1 VPLSVQTL
9 INYMEELAP
18 RRLAYDWD
26 NVGLQLGG
34 MQGTVEKV
42 LVSLD
47 VDQRILDE
55 AISHKADFI
64 ITHHPLI
71 FRPLSA
77 LRTDLPLGTLI
88 ATALAAGIRI
98 YASHTNLDVAS
109 GGVNDAL
116 AKAIGLEDTEIIRV
130 TGQEE
135 LEKIAVFIPADHVEN
150 VRNAMASAGAGWIG
164 GYSHCTFQTEGT
176 GTFMPLEGT
185 SPYIGEQGKLERV
198 SEVRL
203 ETIIPASYRRRVIQA
218 MLKAHPY
225 EEAAYDIY
233 PLRNEG
239 VSHGL
244 GRVGMN
250 PSPCTLDEL
259 CGLVKEKLN
268 VQQLRVVG
276 QGGRLIKKIAVCGG
290 GGGNLIHAA
299 SFDGADVL
307 LTGDI
312 KYHEARDAADA
323 GLAVI
328 DAGHDATEQVIVPV
342 LRDYLQ
348 RKISE
353 GGYGTEVLASKI
365 DTAPWHYF

>member
-1 VPLSVQTL
+1 MPLSVQTL

-47 VDQRILDE
+47 IDQRVLDE
-55 AISHKADFI
+55 AISSKANFI

-71 FRPLSA
+71 FKPVSA
-77 LRTDLPLGTLI
+77 LRTDLPQGALI
-88 ATALAAGIRI
+88 AAALAAGIGI
-98 YASHTNLDVAS
+98 YASHTNLDVAV

-116 AKAIGLEDTEIIRV
+116 ALAMGLEDTEIIRV
-130 TGQEE
+130 TGHEE
-135 LEKIAVFIPADHVEN
+135 LEKIVVFIPADHVEH
-150 VRNAMASAGAGWIG
+150 VRSAMTAAGAGWIG

-185 SPYIGEQGKLERV
+185 TPYMGEKGKLERV
-198 SEVRL
+198 SEIRL
-203 ETIIPASYRRRVIQA
+203 ETIIPVNYRRRVIQA
-218 MLKAHPY
+218 MQKAHPY
-225 EEAAYDIY
+225 EEVAYDIY

-239 VSHGL
+239 ASYGL
-244 GRVGMN
+244 GRVGLS
-250 PSPCTLDEL
+250 PSPCTLNEL

-276 QGGRLIKKIAVCGG
+276 DSDRVIKKIAVCGG
-290 GGGNLIHAA
+290 GGGNVIHAA
-299 SFDGADVL
+299 AFVGADVL

-312 KYHEARDAADA
+312 KYHEARDAADV

-328 DAGHDATEQVIVPV
+328 DAGHDATERVIVPV
-342 LRDYLQ
+342 LCEYLQ
-348 RKISE
+348 RKIHE
-353 GGYGTEVLASKI
+353 RGYRAEVLASKV
-365 DTAPWHYF
+365 DTLPWHFF